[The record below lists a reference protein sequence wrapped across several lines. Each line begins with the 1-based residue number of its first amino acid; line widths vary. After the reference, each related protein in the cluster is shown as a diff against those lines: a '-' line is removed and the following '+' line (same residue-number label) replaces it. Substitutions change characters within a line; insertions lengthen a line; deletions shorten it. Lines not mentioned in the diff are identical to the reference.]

1 MADSNIQA
9 TRTKSWRMPVFIIL
23 IGVVLGLVLAGW
35 ALTKSDY
42 ARNWLLGSSA
52 SPEKAIAI
60 PVPDAPAQLS
70 PQPPALASAPP
81 IVADD
86 MAARLAQIES
96 RMARVESTASTG
108 HESAR
113 AEGLLIAFAAR
124 RALEKGMALGYI
136 EGELTRQFG
145 QSQPRAVAMIIA
157 AARRPATIDALST
170 QLEALTPDLAGNK
183 ANESWWDGIKRGA
196 ASLIIVRQA
205 GDASP
210 DPAVRLNRAKQLIS
224 AGQVDQA
231 LAEVARLPNRAK
243 ADSWIATARRHI
255 EADRALDL
263 LEAAAILPQAPATP
277 STPVLAPESAS
288 PIAAPTLPAASD
300 TL

>member
-9 TRTKSWRMPVFIIL
+9 TRTRSWRMPVFIIL

-42 ARNWLLGSSA
+42 VRNWLLGSSA
-52 SPEKAIAI
+52 TSEQAIAI

-70 PQPPALASAPP
+70 QQPPALATVPP

-86 MAARLAQIES
+86 MGARLAQIES
-96 RMARVESTASTG
+96 RMARVESTAG
-108 HESAR
+108 NGRESAR

-157 AARRPATIDALST
+157 AARQPATIDALST
-170 QLEALTPDLAGNK
+170 QLEALTPELAGNK

-196 ASLIIVRQA
+196 ASLIIVHQA

-210 DPAVRLNRAKQLIS
+210 DPAVRLTRAKQLVS

-243 ADSWIATARRHI
+243 ADSWIAAARRHI
-255 EADRALDL
+255 EAERALDL
-263 LEAAAILPQAPATP
+263 LEAAAILPAQPSSEPTPVPATP
-277 STPVLAPESAS
+277 TASVAPDS
-288 PIAAPTLPAASD
+288 L
-300 TL
+300 

>member
-70 PQPPALASAPP
+70 QQPPALASAPP

>member
-9 TRTKSWRMPVFIIL
+9 TRARSWRMPVFIIL

-35 ALTKSDY
+35 ALPKSDY

-52 SPEKAIAI
+52 TPEQAIAI

-70 PQPPALASAPP
+70 QQSPAVASAPP
-81 IVADD
+81 VVADD
-86 MAARLAQIES
+86 MAARVAQIE
-96 RMARVESTASTG
+96 ARVAKVESTAGTG

-157 AARRPATIDALST
+157 AARQPATIVTLST
-170 QLEALTPDLAGNK
+170 QLEALTPELAGNK

-210 DPAVRLNRAKQLIS
+210 DPAVRLARAKQLVS

-243 ADSWIATARRHI
+243 AENWIATARRHI

-263 LEAAAILPQAPATP
+263 LEAAAILPQAPTP
-277 STPVLAPESAS
+277 ASESAQ
-288 PIAAPTLPAASD
+288 PAAAPPATSPPASD
-300 TL
+300 SL